1 MPAKSSEKK
10 PAPTKATARPVRKSA
25 VRAREVIKEE
35 IKRIELLKEEDESSD
50 GGSFIV
56 GDSSD
61 DESSITESDE

>member
-10 PAPTKATARPVRKSA
+10 SAPPKATARPVRKSA

-35 IKRIELLKEEDESSD
+35 IKRIEQLKEEESSD
-50 GGSFIV
+50 GGSFIG

-61 DESSITESDE
+61 DDDESTESDE